1 MSSIEQ
7 SALAPSLSIV
17 IPCYDEAL
25 VLPETLYRLRALLSS
40 LAAEG
45 AIAATSTLLFV
56 DDGSS
61 DETYALLRAAAV
73 DDPRVEVLKLSRNFG
88 HQNALF
94 AGLAH
99 SRAELTLSMDAD
111 LQDDPSVIHEML
123 RAAREGAK
131 VVYGV
136 RKRRDK
142 DRAIKRVPAQ
152 LYYRVLRVLG
162 IEIVEDHAD
171 FRLLHRDA
179 LGALLRFEEVHLF
192 LRGMVPLIG
201 FPSKI
206 VHYDRGERFAGETK
220 YSARKM
226 FRLALDGIT
235 SFSAAPLHLIAWL
248 GVLISLSAIGLAVW
262 ALIIRVLGFAIPGWA
277 SIVVPLYFIG
287 GIQLLSLGVIGIY
300 LSKIYA
306 ESKKRPRYIVEEF
319 KLNGIKDD
327 TQKRLE
333 MSPEI
338 DDA

>member
-25 VLPETLYRLRALLSS
+25 VLPETLYRLRQLMRGLIR
-40 LAAEG
+40 EG
-45 AIAATSTLLFV
+45 AISETSTLLFV
-56 DDGSS
+56 DDGSK
-61 DETYALLRAAAV
+61 DETYALLCEAARE
-73 DDPRVEVLKLSRNFG
+73 DSLIEVLKLSRNFG

-99 SRAELTLSMDAD
+99 SKAELTLSMDAD
-111 LQDDPSVIHEML
+111 LQDDPNVIREML
-123 RAAREGAK
+123 EAAREGAK
-131 VVYGV
+131 VIYGV
-136 RKRRDK
+136 RSRRDK
-142 DRAIKRVPAQ
+142 DSLAKRVPAQ
-152 LYYRVLRVLG
+152 LYYRLLRLLG
-162 IEIVEDHAD
+162 IEIIEDHAD

-179 LGALLRFEEVHLF
+179 LDALLRFDEVHLF

-206 VHYDRGERFAGETK
+206 VRYDRAERFAGETK

-248 GVLISLSAIGLAVW
+248 GVLVSVSAIGLAVW
-262 ALIIRVLGFAIPGWA
+262 ALMIRLLGVAIPGWA

-287 GIQLLSLGVIGIY
+287 GIQLLALGVIGIY
-300 LSKIYA
+300 VSKIYA
-306 ESKKRPRYIVEEF
+306 EAKKRPRYIVEDFTLRHRHQDRTDE
-319 KLNGIKDD
+319 
-327 TQKRLE
+327 R
-333 MSPEI
+333 
-338 DDA
+338 